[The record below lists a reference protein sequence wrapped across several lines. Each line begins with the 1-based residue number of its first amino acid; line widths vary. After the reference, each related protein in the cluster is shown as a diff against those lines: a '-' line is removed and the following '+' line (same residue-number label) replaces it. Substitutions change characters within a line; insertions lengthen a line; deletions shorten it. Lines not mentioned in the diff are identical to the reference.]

1 MANKRE
7 RERARLVENR
17 GESEL
22 KSCENPPQ
30 VSEYRVGYSSV
41 SHGLTSHSYAPAS
54 EMVSVSLCTHLR
66 HSLFSDW
73 PGPQNTRE
81 YSRGRD

>member
-1 MANKRE
+1 MPMANKRE

-30 VSEYRVGYSSV
+30 VSEYRVG
-41 SHGLTSHSYAPAS
+41 
-54 EMVSVSLCTHLR
+54 
-66 HSLFSDW
+66 
-73 PGPQNTRE
+73 
-81 YSRGRD
+81 